1 MPENERSFFA
11 SSSVARHLARG
22 AFGFG
27 LIGAAIA
34 LVSSVGPA
42 ALLIAPVGVVA
53 LGGCPTCWVVGL
65 VETIS
70 AGRLERSCEQGSCTL
85 SAGRPSGAAV
95 RAASPGE

>member
-1 MPENERSFFA
+1 MSENERSVFA

-22 AFGFG
+22 ALGFG
-27 LIGAAIA
+27 LIGTAIA

-53 LGGCPTCWVVGL
+53 LRGCPTCWVVGL

-70 AGRLERSCEQGSCTL
+70 AGRLKRGCEEGSCSL
-85 SAGRPSGAAV
+85 QVSAHQ
-95 RAASPGE
+95 